1 MKYRKLDLLGSFV
14 QGHEC
19 SFNLFPKRKPEYH
32 GFGNI
37 NLMVPVE

>member
-1 MKYRKLDLLGSFV
+1 MKYRKLDLFGLFV
-14 QGHEC
+14 QGHGC
-19 SFNLFPKRKPEYH
+19 SFDLFPKRKPEYH